1 MDELL
6 PQWTVPSFQSIA
18 GRYPLGLEAVSLNI
32 LATKLAPGLPVL
44 SRHPR
49 YWSIYTYLIKRFQDT
64 QKPTK
69 TTKNP
74 VLGRYL
80 KSREIVFASAALLHH
95 LPEFLRNVVGSDTL
109 GPWLRRNQSTT
120 TSLPVSLEGELGSY
134 LQQSMGGYGQIYR
147 GAMADLELV
156 LHPENIREDIYFDIA
171 WGELGTVVANTF
183 ASAIAET
190 RYVKEFIDKD
200 IDEIPLNVVR
210 ELGEVSCFCLLRHH
224 EPERRLLTD
233 VLLGKAQATFHKE
246 PQAIDKE
253 YLLYRRRQRAETVR
267 MFLDL
272 ADQTQNIALSQEDI
286 FRNLLYYGHSEN
298 GAAWYPERQRIQGTW
313 RQWWLIQ
320 LREWVVGA
328 LNGIFRDFVSWG
340 NSRGGLFTPL
350 PIREYVQYISTL
362 SLTLPSIGEKTLQD
376 LSLGQL
382 STMIDDNIS
391 SGAWPLRAQK
401 GEIEKISERSRLR
414 QNNPAMTFLTL
425 LVSQRRY
432 ARIQQQQGFLVE
444 EVALLR
450 EGNRDR
456 LSTNYIFD
464 WLADQ
469 IAHDMPASQTFEQ
482 LMQEMIVSQHI
493 RVALSK
499 LNSNA
504 DTFRFHEEEDGVR
517 FTPYSN
523 VDISSISVRFEAISE
538 ALYGLDLISAS
549 LTKPSHGP
557 TTYGW
562 EILNAEPF

>member
-1 MDELL
+1 MDATSL

-18 GRYPLGLEAVSLNI
+18 GRYPLGLEAVSLNV
-32 LATKLAPGLPVL
+32 LATRLAPGLPVL

-64 QKPTK
+64 QKPT
-69 TTKNP
+69 TATKNP

-95 LPEFLRNVVGSDTL
+95 LPESLRNVVGSDTL
-109 GPWLRRNQSTT
+109 GPWLRRHQSAA
-120 TSLPVSLEGELGSY
+120 TSLPVNLEGELGNY
-134 LQQSMGGYGQIYR
+134 LQQPMGGYGQIYR
-147 GAMADLELV
+147 GAMADLELI
-156 LHPENIREDIYFDIA
+156 LRPENIREDISFDIA
-171 WGELGTVVANTF
+171 WGELGAAVANTF

-200 IDEIPLNVVR
+200 IDEIPLNVVK

-233 VLLGKAQATFHKE
+233 VLLGTAQATFHKVQE
-246 PQAIDKE
+246 ADQE
-253 YLLYRRRQRAETVR
+253 FLQRRKQRAETVR

-272 ADQTQNIALSQEDI
+272 ADQTQGIALSHEGI
-286 FRNLLYYGHSEN
+286 FRDLLYYGHSEN
-298 GAAWYPERQRIQGTW
+298 GAVWYPERQHIQKIW

-328 LNGIFRDFVSWG
+328 LNGIFSDFVSWG
-340 NSRGGLFTPL
+340 NRQGGLFAPL
-350 PIREYVQYISTL
+350 PVQDYVQYISTIP
-362 SLTLPSIGEKTLQD
+362 LTLPSLGEITLRQ

-382 STMIDDNIS
+382 SVMLDNNLS
-391 SGAWPLRAQK
+391 SGAWPLSAQK
-401 GEIEKISERSRLR
+401 GEVEKISERSRLH
-414 QNNPAMTFLTL
+414 QNNPAMVFVTL

-432 ARIQQQQGFLVE
+432 VRIQQQQDFLAE

-450 EGNRDR
+450 DGNRDR
-456 LSTNYIFD
+456 LSTKYIFD

-469 IAHDMPASQTFEQ
+469 ISHDTPASQTFEQ
-482 LMQEMIVSQHI
+482 LMQEMIISQHI

-499 LNSNA
+499 LSSNA
-504 DTFRFHEEEDGVR
+504 DTFRFHEEEGGVR